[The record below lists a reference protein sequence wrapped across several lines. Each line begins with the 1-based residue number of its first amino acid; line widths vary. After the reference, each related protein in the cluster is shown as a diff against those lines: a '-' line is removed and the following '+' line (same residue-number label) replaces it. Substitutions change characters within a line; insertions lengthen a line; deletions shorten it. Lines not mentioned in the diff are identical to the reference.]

1 MADNETALLK
11 LFGFELKRSGK
22 KEASKMLP
30 SIVPPTD
37 EDAAG
42 YISTGAGAYGQYI
55 NLDGDQSKDNAQLI
69 IRYRGVAM
77 NPEVDMAIDE
87 IVNESIVSSELESSV
102 DLKVDEIE
110 APKKIKDQILEE
122 FENIVSLLKFND
134 IGHDI
139 FRSWYID
146 GRIVHHLLV
155 NESNLK
161 AGIQEIRHID
171 SAKIRKVKEVKYKK
185 DPQTGVK
192 IVDKIEE
199 YYIYEEKPGSNTV
212 QGVKISTDAISYVT
226 SGLLDESKK
235 KVISHLHKALKPIN
249 QLRMMEDSLVIYRL
263 ARAPERRIFYVDIGN
278 LPRGK
283 ADQYMKDIMTKYR
296 NKLVYDAST
305 GQIKDDRKHM
315 SMLEDFWLPRRENG
329 RGTSVETL
337 PGGDNLG
344 QIDDIIYFQKRLY
357 RSLNVPVNRLEQEN
371 QFSLGRSSEIT
382 RDEVKFQKF
391 VDRIRRRFGTMF
403 LGILKK
409 QLILKG
415 IITAQDWEEW
425 KDDLYIDYIKDN
437 HFAELKDAE
446 ILQNRIGIM
455 NEITQYVGEYYS
467 KEWVQKNVMMLDDE
481 EIAQMQKQ
489 IDKEMAEGDIPD
501 PEEEEEKE
509 KEKIAMANQPP
520 APTPVTV
527 VEPKSE
533 MERQKEAE
541 KAKADKEK
549 KEGYVPSQEEE
560 LTEELTRYMARLNEQ
575 V

>member
-1 MADNETALLK
+1 
-11 LFGFELKRSGK
+11 
-22 KEASKMLP
+22 
-30 SIVPPTD
+30 
-37 EDAAG
+37 
-42 YISTGAGAYGQYI
+42 
-55 NLDGDQSKDNAQLI
+55 
-69 IRYRGVAM
+69 
-77 NPEVDMAIDE
+77 
-87 IVNESIVSSELESSV
+87 
-102 DLKVDEIE
+102 
-110 APKKIKDQILEE
+110 
-122 FENIVSLLKFND
+122 
-134 IGHDI
+134 
-139 FRSWYID
+139 
-146 GRIVHHLLV
+146 
-155 NESNLK
+155 
-161 AGIQEIRHID
+161 
-171 SAKIRKVKEVKYKK
+171 
-185 DPQTGVK
+185 
-192 IVDKIEE
+192 
-199 YYIYEEKPGSNTV
+199 
-212 QGVKISTDAISYVT
+212 
-226 SGLLDESKK
+226 
-235 KVISHLHKALKPIN
+235 
-249 QLRMMEDSLVIYRL
+249 LRMMEDSLVIYRL

-425 KDDLYIDYIKDN
+425 KDDLYVDYIKDN

-467 KEWVQKNVMMLDDE
+467 KEWIQKNVLMLDDE
-481 EIAQMQKQ
+481 EIALMQKQ